1 MLLQFGEKSQI
12 GSTTGNFVGREINI
26 EKAAFNQ
33 SGLEIGEFMAILSIQ
48 YGVHLE
54 RFNLNMLLNNWA
66 FCLIKGDIVSQKFV
80 TSTIYTGLCFWNS

>member
-33 SGLEIGEFMAILSIQ
+33 SGLEIGKFMAILHTAWCASGKI
-48 YGVHLE
+48 
-54 RFNLNMLLNNWA
+54 
-66 FCLIKGDIVSQKFV
+66 
-80 TSTIYTGLCFWNS
+80 